1 MGPENVSDNQSC
13 SNKGTK
19 NTCPIIISAEVS
31 PQLEPDNQVAKAKR
45 IWRVLPNKKF
55 SLGFCDKN
63 EIRYDKKLNS
73 DTINFSLGLLKSQF
87 PDINGF
93 QHCGYAPIQEN
104 DSWKYGLKMK
114 QVQAPC
120 AQIHHTGNDHWLV
133 SFQDET
139 SRDISIA
146 DSMLGGAKVLS
157 TSVEMQLLQMYGKQ
171 KLNIS
176 LLKVQQQNNSVD
188 CGIFAIAFCTEFC
201 YTGKRGVLQAEF
213 DILRMREHLIN
224 CFENMEMTPFPK
236 FRTKMKLRKQIE
248 QLGDYSISADCAAKC
263 DFPNSYNDMVQCD
276 SKECQKWFHFKCVG
290 LTSATDS
297 LLWVCSECRN

>member
-1 MGPENVSDNQSC
+1 
-13 SNKGTK
+13 
-19 NTCPIIISAEVS
+19 
-31 PQLEPDNQVAKAKR
+31 
-45 IWRVLPNKKF
+45 
-55 SLGFCDKN
+55 
-63 EIRYDKKLNS
+63 
-73 DTINFSLGLLKSQF
+73 
-87 PDINGF
+87 
-93 QHCGYAPIQEN
+93 
-104 DSWKYGLKMK
+104 
-114 QVQAPC
+114 
-120 AQIHHTGNDHWLV
+120 
-133 SFQDET
+133 
-139 SRDISIA
+139 
-146 DSMLGGAKVLS
+146 MLGGAKVLS
-157 TSVEMQLLQMYGKQ
+157 TSVEMQLLQMHGKQ

-248 QLGDYSISADCAAKC
+248 QLGEYSISADCAAKC

>member
-1 MGPENVSDNQSC
+1 M
-13 SNKGTK
+13 
-19 NTCPIIISAEVS
+19 
-31 PQLEPDNQVAKAKR
+31 
-45 IWRVLPNKKF
+45 LPNKKF

-73 DTINFSLGLLKSQF
+73 DTINFSLGLLKSQC

-139 SRDISIA
+139 SCDISIA

-188 CGIFAIAFCTEFC
+188 CSIFAVAFCTEFC

-236 FRTKMKLRKQIE
+236 FRTKMKL
-248 QLGDYSISADCAAKC
+248 
-263 DFPNSYNDMVQCD
+263 
-276 SKECQKWFHFKCVG
+276 
-290 LTSATDS
+290 
-297 LLWVCSECRN
+297 